1 MFFTS
6 PTCPKITKHRFRFK
20 TSGNWTHGNPNW
32 WTGRTNF
39 SWYSDLN
46 FNHLYSTS
54 SNYSGSTHPPPRPQ
68 RKPKKKHRQS
78 QQPQHLPSAQ
88 GAKNSSAK
96 AVSGWSK
103 PNSCRKGTWGARVF
117 DRHTHPP
124 TPPPICNSC
133 TFPHPKKIQQIR
145 NITNG
150 RDSRSMSLLTTPCW
164 HSTI

>member
-6 PTCPKITKHRFRFK
+6 PTCPKMTKHRFRLK
-20 TSGNWTHGNPNW
+20 ISGNWTHGNPNW

-39 SWYSDLN
+39 SWYSDLD
-46 FNHLYSTS
+46 FIYIYIVYSTS
-54 SNYSGSTHPPPRPQ
+54 SNYSGSTHPPATPP
-68 RKPKKKHRQS
+68 KKTKKKHRQS

-103 PNSCRKGTWGARVF
+103 PNSWKKTWGAHVF
-117 DRHTHPP
+117 D
-124 TPPPICNSC
+124 
-133 TFPHPKKIQQIR
+133 
-145 NITNG
+145 

-164 HSTI
+164 RSTILTSFNLGASNSI